1 MNDERSVALYR
12 RLSAL
17 YPKSFRREYGDDLD
31 AMFAEQLREDG
42 VARVWLSAIHDL
54 VVSVPT
60 QHLEA
65 RMNRPAPQTVAV
77 IATFATVAALV
88 LAVAAGTGPIVG
100 VFLLI
105 AVVALVVA
113 TLGWKATRP
122 MSRAGGSVSNRW
134 RTILFVGVALLAA
147 VLLVINVPPYNDR
160 ELPGVGWALMMFSL
174 VTGVGLITVGLTMG
188 LARRSARHA
197 TSRER
202 ERCL

>member
-42 VARVWLSAIHDL
+42 AARVWLSAIHDL

-88 LAVAAGTGPIVG
+88 LAVVAGTGPVVG

-113 TLGWKATRP
+113 TLGWKAARP
-122 MSRAGGSVSNRW
+122 TSRAGVSVANRW
-134 RTILFVGVALLAA
+134 RTVLIFGVTLLTAA
-147 VLLVINVPPYNDR
+147 IVVINVPPYNDK
-160 ELPGVGWALMMFSL
+160 ELPEAGWALLMMAL
-174 VTGVGLITVGLTMG
+174 VTSVGLITVGLTMG
-188 LARRSARHA
+188 IASRSARHA
-197 TSRER
+197 TTR
-202 ERCL
+202 